1 MVHITLP
8 DMIALLM
15 AALFMGMYLRPHAD
29 GFITRTLDR
38 VLVPLTHHIHK
49 ERHSDRDQC

>member
-1 MVHITLP
+1 
-8 DMIALLM
+8 MIALLM